1 MSKLGSVVGAYDAK
15 THLAEL
21 LERVQHGEEIT
32 ITRHG
37 SPIARLVP
45 VDKTFTATDRRAA
58 LEAMNVIAQ
67 RNRLRRLRIKDLMNE
82 GRR

>member
-1 MSKLGSVVGAYDAK
+1 MSRLGSVVGAYEAK

-21 LERVQHGEEIT
+21 LERVQRGEEIT

-37 SPIARLVP
+37 SPVARLVP
-45 VDKTFTATDRRAA
+45 VSRKFTATDRRAA
-58 LEAMNVIAQ
+58 LKAMDQIAQ
-67 RNRLRRLRIKDLMNE
+67 RNRLRGLRIKDLKNE